1 MKRCNKFQEFKEKN
15 KNIYKSFD
23 EILKAFVDSY
33 ENKNQEESVE
43 LPINNNYN
51 NDNDINNNNIHK
63 NINENI
69 LRKKKV
75 ILILIHMKIKIIKIL
90 KKILPY
96 HFQIFKLK
104 ILSIYHFLFHIF
116 LFEINI

>member
-1 MKRCNKFQEFKEKN
+1 MKRCNKFQECKEKN

-51 NDNDINNNNIHK
+51 NDNDKNNNNIH
-63 NINENI
+63 NNVNQNI
-69 LRKKKV
+69 LRIKKV
-75 ILILIHMKIKIIKIL
+75 ILILIHIKIIKIL

-96 HFQIFKLK
+96 HFQIIQIKNIVYLSFFISYFSIWNK
-104 ILSIYHFLFHIF
+104 IMF
-116 LFEINI
+116 

>member
-15 KNIYKSFD
+15 KNICKSFD

-96 HFQIFKLK
+96 HFQIIQIKN
-104 ILSIYHFLFHIF
+104 IVYLSFFISYFSI
-116 LFEINI
+116 